1 MAAAPDAGSMDINT
15 AIQEVL
21 KAALI
26 NDGLARGLHETTKSL
41 DKRQALLCVL
51 AENCDEKEYKKLVQA
66 LCQEHQIPLIKV
78 SKLNCTM
85 KCLFRLIDS
94 LVWFKF
100 FCIIKRNSYFQVDSN
115 MKLGEW
121 AGLCKLD
128 KDGKARKVV
137 KCSSAVVRDWG
148 KESPALDIVK
158 EYIKSQK
165 A

>member
-1 MAAAPDAGSMDINT
+1 MGKRLEYIMSDVEGDDVPMAAVADAGSMDINT

-78 SKLNCTM
+78 
-85 KCLFRLIDS
+85 
-94 LVWFKF
+94 
-100 FCIIKRNSYFQVDSN
+100 DSN

-137 KCSSAVVRDWG
+137 KCSSCVVKDWG

-158 EYIKSQK
+158 DYIKSQK
-165 A
+165 

>member
-1 MAAAPDAGSMDINT
+1 MLVALWTSTLPFKKSSRLPLSTTVWPVVFMKPQSLWIKDKHCFAFLQKIVTKKNT
-15 AIQEVL
+15 
-21 KAALI
+21 
-26 NDGLARGLHETTKSL
+26 RSS
-41 DKRQALLCVL
+41 
-51 AENCDEKEYKKLVQA
+51 YKLSVKN
-66 LCQEHQIPLIKV
+66 I
-78 SKLNCTM
+78 
-85 KCLFRLIDS
+85 R
-94 LVWFKF
+94 
-100 FCIIKRNSYFQVDSN
+100 
-115 MKLGEW
+115 LGEW

>member
-1 MAAAPDAGSMDINT
+1 MRKNT
-15 AIQEVL
+15 KNLFKPSAKNI
-21 KAALI
+21 KFP
-26 NDGLARGLHETTKSL
+26 SL
-41 DKRQALLCVL
+41 
-51 AENCDEKEYKKLVQA
+51 
-66 LCQEHQIPLIKV
+66 
-78 SKLNCTM
+78 
-85 KCLFRLIDS
+85 RLI
-94 LVWFKF
+94 LT
-100 FCIIKRNSYFQVDSN
+100 
-115 MKLGEW
+115 KLGEW